1 MTVSAILLLIG
12 LAVAVWGVFAFNR
25 LVHLRN
31 QLRNAWADID
41 VQLKR
46 RHDLVPQ
53 LVAAVKGYTGHERGV
68 LQAVTELRTQA
79 VALTSP
85 AKLGNVESSLEQAL
99 IQLFA
104 LKEAY
109 PDLKANQTFLQLQ
122 RDLVGVEDQ
131 LQYARRFYNGAVRD
145 YNTAIQRVPD
155 MFVARSFGFTENE
168 YFQADEDDRRGV
180 RVDLAS

>member
-1 MTVSAILLLIG
+1 MTVITILVLIG
-12 LAVAVWGVFAFNR
+12 IAVAVWGAFAFNR
-25 LVHLRN
+25 LVRLRN
-31 QLRNAWADID
+31 QVRNAWSDID

-68 LQAVTELRTQA
+68 LQAVTELRSQA

-85 AKLGNVESSLEQAL
+85 AKLGNVESSLEQSL
-99 IQLFA
+99 VQLFG

-109 PDLKANQTFLQLQ
+109 PDLKANQSFLRLQ
-122 RDLVGVEDQ
+122 HDLVEVEDQ

-145 YNTAIQRVPD
+145 YNISIQRVPD